1 MCERGE
7 WSSRLMLAHAAW
19 RARDSDSALL
29 QYLALAERGYELA
42 QSNAAFLLDAGQWL
56 QHAAC

>member
-1 MCERGE
+1 
-7 WSSRLMLAHAAW
+7 MLAHAAW